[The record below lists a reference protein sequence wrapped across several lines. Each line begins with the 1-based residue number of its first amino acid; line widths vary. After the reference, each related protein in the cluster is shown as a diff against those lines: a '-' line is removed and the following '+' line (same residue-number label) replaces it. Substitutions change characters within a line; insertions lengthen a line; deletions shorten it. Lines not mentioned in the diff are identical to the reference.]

1 MSDDTP
7 IFPAQVEAKIL
18 EISNRLGKSAKVCDE
33 RYRAYLDAELEFEKA
48 RAVSE
53 EAAEG
58 SIQSKKNQALIE
70 TYELKKALNVAESA
84 WKYADRLA
92 RNLAH
97 ELSAYQ
103 SVGQLVKATYGA
115 AGVGER

>member
-48 RAVSE
+48 RAV
-53 EAAEG
+53 AE
-58 SIQSKKNQALIE
+58 
-70 TYELKKALNVAESA
+70 
-84 WKYADRLA
+84 
-92 RNLAH
+92 
-97 ELSAYQ
+97 
-103 SVGQLVKATYGA
+103 
-115 AGVGER
+115 